1 MHQDL
6 YEKYEYLMN
15 RLDEL
20 PDEIAAAQQEENVYV
35 QTSGGWSALGK
46 NDSERKIVVQQAT
59 GGALDALTNEFS
71 GVRYA
76 ANLHASWLQFLAA
89 NGPTFQPSGNG
100 LDGTATSADAE
111 ALGL

>member
-6 YEKYEYLMN
+6 YEKYEYLIN

-20 PDEIAAAQQEENVYV
+20 PGEIATAQRVENNYI
-35 QTSGGWSALGK
+35 QASGGWSALGK
-46 NDSERKIVVQQAT
+46 NDSERKSVVSGAT
-59 GGALDALTNEFS
+59 GGALDALTHEFS